1 MNKTISIFLLA
12 LCLMM
17 TLMSAGALA
26 ADSNSGFS
34 ASSYTGG
41 YDGEYHSIT
50 LNFTPGDFAVL
61 YSKDGKTS
69 WVEDKPAFKDVGT
82 YTVDVGILKG
92 SDEIEPVCSA
102 TVTITKGMPELY
114 FTPGNIVFQPGEK
127 SRQLKW
133 VYNGDGRLYFTSSD
147 SRHFWVDPSGGLVS
161 LNQEGGVSI
170 WATAEETKNC
180 KSVTAMCIVETES
193 TLPQIDIDTKLEYTG
208 SASDLLQT
216 EAGKISSGKDSLI
229 LYLDAKLLDPRDPL
243 QKKELHNVRASFN
256 VPYEK
261 ILKESIPDPDDVK
274 LSVSDIATSFDY
286 TVLHQQIN
294 GTIENVP
301 FIPRVD
307 GLQIGDT
314 TLSPFAIIAYPKEN
328 YNLYYDVNGG
338 TGTPLNQSV
347 PMDSKSYSDRVST
360 VRPTREGATFMG
372 WSLSRGGDVQ
382 YKPGDAITLDRDI
395 VLFAVWDAVN
405 TADLPQTGDNSRTGL
420 WLTLMLAALLALA
433 CIPLLRRKDA

>member
-17 TLMSAGALA
+17 TLMGAGALA
-26 ADSNSGFS
+26 EDPYPVYG
-34 ASSYTGG
+34 YTGE
-41 YDGEYHSIT
+41 YDGEYHSIDLGFDTDGLT
-50 LNFTPGDFAVL
+50 LFYTV
-61 YSKDGKTS
+61 DGTTTN
-69 WVEDKPAFKDVGT
+69 DPPTFKDAGT
-82 YTVDVGILKG
+82 YTVTVAISKG
-92 SDEIEPVCSA
+92 GDELIAERSA
-102 TVTITKGMPELY
+102 TVTITKGTPELY

-147 SRHFWVDPSGGLVS
+147 TRHFWVDPSGGLVS

-216 EAGKISSGKDSLI
+216 EAGKISSGKDSFI

-261 ILKESIPDPDDVK
+261 ILKENIPDPDEVK

-347 PMDSKSYSDRVST
+347 PMDSKSYSDRVSP

>member
-1 MNKTISIFLLA
+1 M
-12 LCLMM
+12 
-17 TLMSAGALA
+17 
-26 ADSNSGFS
+26 
-34 ASSYTGG
+34 
-41 YDGEYHSIT
+41 
-50 LNFTPGDFAVL
+50 
-61 YSKDGKTS
+61 
-69 WVEDKPAFKDVGT
+69 
-82 YTVDVGILKG
+82 
-92 SDEIEPVCSA
+92 
-102 TVTITKGMPELY
+102 
-114 FTPGNIVFQPGEK
+114 
-127 SRQLKW
+127 
-133 VYNGDGRLYFTSSD
+133 
-147 SRHFWVDPSGGLVS
+147 S

-216 EAGKISSGKDSLI
+216 EAGKISSGKDALI

-261 ILKESIPDPDDVK
+261 ILKESIPDPDEVK

-395 VLFAVWDAVN
+395 VLFAVWDTVS
-405 TADLPQTGDNSRTGL
+405 TADLPHTGDNSRTGL

-433 CIPLLRRKDA
+433 CILLLRRKDA